1 MFVCVFYVLFARLVH
16 VHNTLREGF
25 IGVGDT
31 AKVCVFVCM
40 FYVFYAMLVHV
51 HNTLR
56 EGVNGVGDTREDEEP
71 PPQRS

>member
-1 MFVCVFYVLFARLVH
+1 MQGQCT
-16 VHNTLREGF
+16 NILREGVY
-25 IGVGDT
+25 GVGDT
-31 AKVCVFVCM
+31 KQVCVFVCV

-56 EGVNGVGDTREDEEP
+56 ERVNGVGDTREDEEP